1 MQCAKRLNKMKF
13 LSLFLVISTIF
24 FNYVTMESSS
34 GSDAESCIRMRTQE
48 NERNRNEWE
57 NLHSPFAGD
66 ARAQVNMTNRNLHSI
81 NQELLQ
87 LTGNA
92 DERRIISID
101 LSINRISVIENGTFE
116 RFHNLRVLMIRVNSL
131 REITASQLK
140 GLMVLEEL
148 DLSRNAIYSIERDA
162 LRHME
167 RLRTIDLSGNCL
179 FNLRPYIFFR
189 NLRLININF
198 NRNFLDSL
206 PVLMPFSQRLDN
218 LNVTANRFT
227 NLTSLIYYDNI
238 QSLDVSHNPLSLTEV
253 SNNVTSSSEGRDS
266 NSSSESGEEN
276 NYTMRLNYHLNSEFN
291 HNSHHHKRQRRFDET
306 ATVNLIGRR
315 RARVKHNDDDI
326 QYLMDNVHPK
336 RISEEALQ
344 ALINEA
350 EMALQRGDVN
360 ATEMHELCN
369 ALKAFH
375 RNQNRNEFVSSMGS
389 RSDSAALMRVLSTK
403 LIRNSRNVRSAH
415 DVNYV
420 QLTAQQMQQLQEFK
434 PINRLEYFTCQNC
447 SLHSLDFLVKFPKLK
462 YVDVTSNMIKS
473 VDATRLA
480 SLEYIEYLDLSHN
493 NALESISITR
503 LLKTWPTLK
512 ALVLN
517 NNRGL
522 KCDLVRH
529 MQTDVD
535 HLNNNN
541 FRLYVNACT

>member
-1 MQCAKRLNKMKF
+1 MKF
-13 LSLFLVISTIF
+13 LKLFLVISTIF
-24 FNYVTMESSS
+24 FNYVASSS
-34 GSDAESCIRMRTQE
+34 SSSDVERCITMRAHD
-48 NERNRNEWE
+48 NEKKSWNEWE
-57 NLHSPFAGD
+57 NLHSLFVGE

-81 NQELLQ
+81 NQELLK
-87 LTGNA
+87 LNGNA
-92 DERRIISID
+92 DERRIISMD

-116 RFHNLRVLMIRVNSL
+116 RFHNLRVLMMRVNSL
-131 REITASQLK
+131 REITASQFK

-198 NRNFLDSL
+198 NRNFLETL
-206 PVLMPFSQRLDN
+206 PILMPFSQRIDN

-238 QSLDVSHNPLSLTEV
+238 QSMDVSHNPLNMKEM
-253 SNNVTSSSEGRDS
+253 SNNVTSSSEGSDS
-266 NSSSESGEEN
+266 DSSSSSGEVN
-276 NYTMRLNYHLNSEFN
+276 NYTMRVDYNLRSKFIRH
-291 HNSHHHKRQRRFDET
+291 SHHHHHRQRRFDESA
-306 ATVNLIGRR
+306 ATVNSIGRR
-315 RARVKHNDDDI
+315 RARAIYNDDDI
-326 QYLMDNVHPK
+326 QSLMDIVHPK

-344 ALINEA
+344 AAINESKA
-350 EMALQRGDVN
+350 VLLQMRREDVN

-369 ALKAFH
+369 ALKAFY
-375 RNQNRNEFVSSMGS
+375 RNQNRNEFMSSMGS
-389 RSDSAALMRVLSTK
+389 NCAALVRVLSRK

-415 DVNYV
+415 DVHYV
-420 QLTAQQMQQLQEFK
+420 QLSAQQMQQLQQFK

-447 SLHSLDFLVKFPKLK
+447 SLHSLDFLVQFPNLK

-473 VDATRLA
+473 VDASRLA
-480 SLEYIEYLDLSHN
+480 SLEHIEYLDISHN
-493 NALESISITR
+493 NALESISITE
-503 LLKTWPTLK
+503 LFTKWPSLR

-522 KCDLVRH
+522 KCDLLRH
-529 MQTDVD
+529 DAD
-535 HLNNNN
+535 RLNKNIQ
-541 FRLYVNACT
+541 LDVNACT